1 MIKPSYKLEVFEGPL
16 DLLLALL
23 KKNKIDIYDIPISL
37 ILDQYLEYL
46 AQAEA
51 LSLEISGEFIDMASQ
66 LIYIKSKML
75 LPKEQLDEDDP
86 RAGLVNALLLYQQ
99 IKGASQMLASQYAT
113 YGNRFTKPRDEIK
126 PDKTQTDSIEVYL
139 LIEAFNAMLLR
150 SKRRLP
156 PDIENFS
163 GIVGTKIVSVSQKV
177 ITVLRKVIKQKTV
190 RFIDAFENIESRNEM
205 VATFLAILELTKTN
219 RITVSGNGE
228 NCIISLT
235 VNAEETEKNNG

>member
-1 MIKPSYKLEVFEGPL
+1 MIQPSYKLEVFEGPL

-37 ILDQYLEYL
+37 ILDQYLDYL
-46 AQAEA
+46 SKAEE

-75 LPKEQLDEDDP
+75 LPKEEIEEDP
-86 RAGLVNALLLYQQ
+86 RNELVNALLVYQQ
-99 IKGASQMLASQYAT
+99 IKGASQMLSEQYST
-113 YGNRFTKPRDEIK
+113 YSMRFVKPQDEIK
-126 PDKTQTDSIEVYL
+126 PDKTQKEHLELYM
-139 LIEAFNAMLLR
+139 LIEAFNTVLLR
-150 SKRRLP
+150 SKRKLP
-156 PDIENFS
+156 PDIGNFS

-177 ITVLRKVIKQKTV
+177 ITVLRKVIKYKTV

-219 RITVSGNGE
+219 RIGISGVGE
-228 NCIISLT
+228 DCVISLIKE
-235 VNAEETEKNNG
+235 NPENNNGQ